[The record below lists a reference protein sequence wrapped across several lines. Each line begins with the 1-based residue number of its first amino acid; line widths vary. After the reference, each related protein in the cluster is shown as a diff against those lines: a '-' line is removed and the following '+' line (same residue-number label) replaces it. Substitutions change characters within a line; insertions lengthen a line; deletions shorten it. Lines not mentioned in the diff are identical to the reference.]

1 MNNKGNPFKELV
13 YTSGRH
19 VLKQRM
25 PSLFF
30 YPGLVFTDPVSYL
43 LDFLL
48 INKYIEVHYGA
59 EKYKNKQLLELNN
72 VQD

>member
-1 MNNKGNPFKELV
+1 
-13 YTSGRH
+13 
-19 VLKQRM
+19 M

-30 YPGLVFTDPVSYL
+30 YPRLLFVAPVLYL
-43 LDFLL
+43 LDFLI

-59 EKYKNKQLLELNN
+59 EKYKNKQIMELNN

>member
-1 MNNKGNPFKELV
+1 M
-13 YTSGRH
+13 
-19 VLKQRM
+19 LKQRM

-59 EKYKNKQLLELNN
+59 EKYKNKQLMELNN